1 MKYFFSLTVIMAF
14 FLFSSISYASFFNRT
29 EGMYQ
34 KGYDACIKQ
43 MEDSKLLMEFHHM
56 TPEKQADVCVDILK
70 QHRPD
75 ILKIIE
81 IYTFKEGVV
90 KGIYKND
97 TSEKE

>member
-56 TPEKQADVCVDILK
+56 TLKQKADICVDILK

-75 ILKIIE
+75 ILKIID
-81 IYTFKEGVV
+81 IHTFKEGVV
-90 KGIYKND
+90 KEVYQNN